1 MAKQLQSIAI
11 QAPGFFGLN
20 TQDSPTSLSEQFALV
35 ADNCV
40 IDQFGRIGARK
51 GWDYLTTSGGDS
63 LVHINEFVKSD
74 GTTEVI
80 SSSATAIYK
89 GTTTLTD
96 ITPASYTV
104 SDGNFNSAN
113 LNGVIYLFREG
124 SDPVYYDGTTCDE
137 VSAHADY
144 SGTVPSGDIVQSGF
158 GRLWVA
164 KTSSDNTTVYWS
176 DLLTGFKWDTG
187 SSGSIDVSKVWPN
200 GNDEITALK
209 VHNNFLIIF
218 GKTQILVYSGADDPA
233 TMQLSDTVVGIGCI
247 ARDSVQV
254 TGKDVI
260 FLSDDGLQSLG
271 RTIQEK
277 SAPMRDISKNV
288 RTEMMALVAGETGR
302 IYSVYSPEEAFYLL
316 HLEDSGITYAFDM
329 RSPLEDGSARVTKWT
344 LITPQCL
351 CRLRD
356 GTLLLGKSL
365 GIAQYD
371 GFTDNGSTYLMSY
384 FTNYID
390 FGAPSNLKLLK
401 NLKITIIGGS
411 DTQATLNWGYDY
423 SFSYRKKTFTLAE
436 QIIAEYNIAEY
447 NIGEFNA
454 GVLVNRPNVNASGGG
469 QVVQLGIEAEVN
481 GAPVSVQRMTAQ
493 AIVGRTI

>member
-1 MAKQLQSIAI
+1 MPKQLQSIAI

-51 GWDYLTTSGGDS
+51 GWAYLTTTNADNI
-63 LVHINEFVKSD
+63 VHISEFIDDD

-80 SSSATAIYK
+80 SASATAIYK

-96 ITPASYTV
+96 ITPGSYTV
-104 SDGNFNSAN
+104 SDGNFDSAN

-254 TGKDVI
+254 TGKDII

-277 SAPMRDISKNV
+277 SAPMRDLSKNV
-288 RTEMMALVAGETGR
+288 RTEMMSLVLSETGS
-302 IYSVYSPEEAFYLL
+302 IFSVYSPEEAFYLL
-316 HLEDSGITYAFDM
+316 HLPDNGVTYCFDM
-329 RSPLEDGSARVTKWT
+329 RSPLEDGSARATRWNT
-344 LITPQCL
+344 ITPQAL

-356 GTLLLGKSL
+356 GTLLLGKGQ
-365 GIAQYD
+365 GIADYE
-371 GFTDNGSTYLMSY
+371 GFADNGSTYIMSY

-423 SFSYRKKTFTLAE
+423 SFGYRKKTFTLAE

-454 GVLVNRPNVNASGGG
+454 GVLVNRPSVQASGGG
-469 QVVQLGIEAEVN
+469 QVVQLGIESEIN
-481 GAPVSVQRMTAQ
+481 GSAVSIQRLTAQ
-493 AIVGRTI
+493 AIIGRTI

>member
-51 GWDYLTTSGGDS
+51 GWEYITTSGGDDI
-63 LVHINEFVKSD
+63 VHISEFIKSD

-80 SSSATAIYK
+80 SASATAIYE

-104 SDGNFNSAN
+104 SDGLYDHAT
-113 LNGVIYLFREG
+113 LNGTHYLFREG
-124 SDPVYYDGTTCDE
+124 SDPIYYDGTTCDE

-164 KTSSDNTTVYWS
+164 KTSTNNTTVYWS

-233 TMQLSDTVVGIGCI
+233 TMQLSDTVVGVGCI

-288 RTEMMALVAGETGR
+288 RTEMMSFVSSETGR

-316 HLEDSGITYAFDM
+316 HLENAGETYCFDM
-329 RSPLEDGSARVTKWT
+329 RSPLEDGSARVTKWDS
-344 LITPQCL
+344 ITPQAL

-356 GTLLLGKSL
+356 G
-365 GIAQYD
+365 
-371 GFTDNGSTYLMSY
+371 
-384 FTNYID
+384 
-390 FGAPSNLKLLK
+390 
-401 NLKITIIGGS
+401 
-411 DTQATLNWGYDY
+411 
-423 SFSYRKKTFTLAE
+423 
-436 QIIAEYNIAEY
+436 
-447 NIGEFNA
+447 
-454 GVLVNRPNVNASGGG
+454 
-469 QVVQLGIEAEVN
+469 
-481 GAPVSVQRMTAQ
+481 
-493 AIVGRTI
+493 